1 MFILLKAGRLTRSH
15 WKQILIF
22 IPFLLGISW
31 ALVSLEQLGTAPQ
44 LLIILALVLI
54 PFILFLYWI
63 KPHVIINL
71 FIFAIPL
78 LVGQEIVLGLN
89 AGELATLLMMSL
101 GIITLLG
108 PQEKLAEGYRQL
120 RPLIWPLVGLALMGL
135 ISMQVN
141 GTTSQLE
148 VVRMVF
154 KPLSFALFI
163 LLIMVHYDTHQKIQ
177 GLIKALLLGGFA
189 VATYSIIAYVMGWNS
204 DPEYYY
210 SEYGLSRIGGTFE
223 HVNQLGGYMVL
234 ISFPT
239 LIYAFSAKH
248 SWVKIFFLI
257 TFIAE
262 IFALLLSVTLGS
274 ILSLLISGLLAAMY
288 IFRLNVMR
296 IIGLGILII
305 LTFLSAWLMN
315 PLLAYRLDII
325 GNRLY
330 GRLANYSAGL
340 HLAFDHLWF
349 GLGSQDRMLEAITAS
364 YSYTPFGETNSVP
377 HNAFLYTWVEKGIFA
392 LILFF
397 ILIINSLKLL
407 LRQHFLSHQHLLLQ
421 GILVGVAGFL
431 VQNMSNNLL
440 LHARIGFIFFAFLVV
455 AMKLPLCREGE
466 KQ

>member
-1 MFILLKAGRLTRSH
+1 
-15 WKQILIF
+15 
-22 IPFLLGISW
+22 
-31 ALVSLEQLGTAPQ
+31 
-44 LLIILALVLI
+44 
-54 PFILFLYWI
+54 
-63 KPHVIINL
+63 
-71 FIFAIPL
+71 
-78 LVGQEIVLGLN
+78 
-89 AGELATLLMMSL
+89 
-101 GIITLLG
+101 
-108 PQEKLAEGYRQL
+108 
-120 RPLIWPLVGLALMGL
+120 
-135 ISMQVN
+135 
-141 GTTSQLE
+141 
-148 VVRMVF
+148 
-154 KPLSFALFI
+154 
-163 LLIMVHYDTHQKIQ
+163 
-177 GLIKALLLGGFA
+177 
-189 VATYSIIAYVMGWNS
+189 
-204 DPEYYY
+204 
-210 SEYGLSRIGGTFE
+210 
-223 HVNQLGGYMVL
+223 
-234 ISFPT
+234 
-239 LIYAFSAKH
+239 
-248 SWVKIFFLI
+248 
-257 TFIAE
+257 
-262 IFALLLSVTLGS
+262 
-274 ILSLLISGLLAAMY
+274 
-288 IFRLNVMR
+288 MR

-440 LHARIGFIFFAFLVV
+440 LHARIGFIFFAFLVI